1 MLLTIFDF
9 KEVISYGLGSKNTAR
24 NNQNGTIQRR
34 KKIYRFIVHTRRHC
48 ARIAFSFNICCVQ
61 LDFIF
66 LGPFPTRDLQT
77 FRNRA
82 RYFWR
87 TACCLIP
94 GISRIK
100 FTMIKKFKILYLK
113 KLFYKLVPVDGTE
126 NIYFEYIF
134 FYKLRLPVF

>member
-1 MLLTIFDF
+1 MLLTIFDSRKLF
-9 KEVISYGLGSKNTAR
+9 HTVQEAKTQPGIIIMAPFREG
-24 NNQNGTIQRR
+24 
-34 KKIYRFIVHTRRHC
+34 KKIYRLVYTRRHC
-48 ARIAFSFNICCVQ
+48 AGIALSFIICCVQ

-100 FTMIKKFKILYLK
+100 FTLLKKKIKIGSTFLTIFYLK
-113 KLFYKLVPVDGTE
+113 
-126 NIYFEYIF
+126 NYFTNWQMEQIIF
-134 FYKLRLPVF
+134 ILNTFF

>member
-9 KEVISYGLGSKNTAR
+9 KEVISYGVGSKNTAR
-24 NNQNGTIQRR
+24 NNHNGTIQRR
-34 KKIYRFIVHTRRHC
+34 KKIYRLVYTRRHY
-48 ARIAFSFNICCVQ
+48 AGIAFSLTVCCVQ

-100 FTMIKKFKILYLK
+100 FTLLKKNKNRINISHNLLFE
-113 KLFYKLVPVDGTE
+113 KLFYKLVDGTD
-126 NIYFEYIF
+126 NIYFEYF
-134 FYKLRLPVF
+134 FLN

>member
-1 MLLTIFDF
+1 MLLTIFDSRKLF
-9 KEVISYGLGSKNTAR
+9 HTVQEAKTQPGIIIMAPFREGKKN
-24 NNQNGTIQRR
+24 
-34 KKIYRFIVHTRRHC
+34 YRLVYTRRHY
-48 ARIAFSFNICCVQ
+48 AGIAFSLTVCCVQ

-100 FTMIKKFKILYLK
+100 FTLLKKKIKIGSTFLTIFYLK
-113 KLFYKLVPVDGTE
+113 
-126 NIYFEYIF
+126 NYFTNWQMEQIIF
-134 FYKLRLPVF
+134 ILNTFFKLR

>member
-1 MLLTIFDF
+1 MLLTIFDSRKLF
-9 KEVISYGLGSKNTAR
+9 HTVQEAKTQSGIIIMAPFREG
-24 NNQNGTIQRR
+24 
-34 KKIYRFIVHTRRHC
+34 KKIYRLVYTRRHY
-48 ARIAFSFNICCVQ
+48 AGIAFSLTVCCVQ

-100 FTMIKKFKILYLK
+100 FTLLQKKKKIGSTFLTIFHLK
-113 KLFYKLVPVDGTE
+113 
-126 NIYFEYIF
+126 NYFTNWQMEQIIF
-134 FYKLRLPVF
+134 ILNNFF

>member
-1 MLLTIFDF
+1 MLLTIFDSRKLF
-9 KEVISYGLGSKNTAR
+9 HTVQEAKTQPGIIIMAPFREG
-24 NNQNGTIQRR
+24 
-34 KKIYRFIVHTRRHC
+34 KKIYRLVYTLRHY
-48 ARIAFSFNICCVQ
+48 AGIAFSFTVCCVQ

-100 FTMIKKFKILYLK
+100 FTLLKKNKNRINISHNLSFE
-113 KLFYKLVPVDGTE
+113 KLFYKLVDGTD
-126 NIYFEYIF
+126 NIYFEYF
-134 FYKLRLPVF
+134 FLN

>member
-1 MLLTIFDF
+1 MLLTIFDSRKLF
-9 KEVISYGLGSKNTAR
+9 HTVQEAKTQPGIIIMAPFREG
-24 NNQNGTIQRR
+24 
-34 KKIYRFIVHTRRHC
+34 KKIYRLVYTHRHY
-48 ARIAFSFNICCVQ
+48 AGIAFSFTVCCVQ

-100 FTMIKKFKILYLK
+100 FTLLK
-113 KLFYKLVPVDGTE
+113 KIKIGSTFLTIFHLK
-126 NIYFEYIF
+126 NYFTNWQMEQIIF
-134 FYKLRLPVF
+134 ILNTFF

>member
-24 NNQNGTIQRR
+24 NNHNGTIQRR
-34 KKIYRFIVHTRRHC
+34 KKIYRLVYTRRHY
-48 ARIAFSFNICCVQ
+48 AGIAFSLTVCCVQ

-100 FTMIKKFKILYLK
+100 FTLLKKNKNRINISHNLSFE
-113 KLFYKLVPVDGTE
+113 KLFYKLVDGTD
-126 NIYFEYIF
+126 NIYFECF
-134 FYKLRLPVF
+134 FLN

>member
-24 NNQNGTIQRR
+24 NNHNGTIQRR
-34 KKIYRFIVHTRRHC
+34 KKIYRLVYTRRHY
-48 ARIAFSFNICCVQ
+48 AGIAFSLTVCCVQ

-100 FTMIKKFKILYLK
+100 FTLLKKNKNRINISHNLLFE
-113 KLFYKLVPVDGTE
+113 KLFYKLVDGTD
-126 NIYFEYIF
+126 NIYFEYF
-134 FYKLRLPVF
+134 FLN